1 MTLAVG
7 VLVSGSGTNL
17 QAILDAGRQGQLG
30 GAEVRVVISNR
41 ADALA
46 LDRARAAG
54 VAAVVVDHK
63 TFADRERFE
72 DALIETLRRHGVELV
87 ALAGFMRLLTPHFLR
102 TFPDRVI
109 NIHPALLPSFPG
121 VHAQRQA
128 FDYGVRVSGCTV
140 HFVDEGTDTGPIIG
154 QAAVPVLADDDADRL
169 AARILAEEHR
179 LYPLVVR
186 LFAEGR
192 ITRDGR
198 RVRVRDAAPEGAA
211 LRVP

>member
-63 TFADRERFE
+63 AFADRERFE
-72 DALIETLRRHGVELV
+72 DALLETLRRHGVELV